1 MLRVAVLILILAV
14 AAPASGV
21 LPTREVPLYNVE
33 LVDSKG
39 VQTSLS
45 GYHFLNG
52 DFRFQGYLGSAE
64 IEIGYDRVAEVRIAP
79 PAEPGGRMRADLHL
93 RTGNVVRATFDERE
107 GELMTSGFASFGRVT
122 YFFRD
127 LRLLRFVGKTKRS
140 DLPVYGTAAPGV
152 DARVRDRH
160 GVETELVGLH
170 RPAGENVIKGI
181 RGSGSVAV
189 PLRILRRL
197 TLEHDKDSP
206 MLTVAA
212 ELAGGSSVRFHLP
225 TYAEQTVYRG
235 EAEFGAF
242 RICIGEVRE
251 LTVHR
256 VTPVLRDLDP
266 AAAADGRE
274 AVGDRRAR

>member
-1 MLRVAVLILILAV
+1 MFRATLLPLLLAT
-14 AAPASGV
+14 ATQAGV

-33 LVDSKG
+33 VADSKG
-39 VQTSLS
+39 VRTSLS
-45 GYHFLNG
+45 GFHFLNG
-52 DFRFQGYLGSAE
+52 GFRFQGYLGSAE
-64 IEIGYDRVAEVRIAP
+64 IEIGYDRVSEIRIAP
-79 PAEPGGRMRADLHL
+79 PVEPGGRMRADVHL
-93 RTGNVVRATFDERE
+93 RTGKVVRATFDERE

-127 LRLLRFVGKTKRS
+127 LRLVRLLEKTKRS
-140 DLPVYGTAAPGV
+140 DLPVYGAAAPGV

-197 TLEHDKDSP
+197 TLEHDKESP
-206 MLTVAA
+206 MLAVAA
-212 ELAGGSSVRFHLP
+212 ELRGGSSVRLHLP

-235 EAEFGAF
+235 QAEFGTF

-266 AAAADGRE
+266 AAAAEGRE
-274 AVGDRRAR
+274 ADGDPKAR

>member
-1 MLRVAVLILILAV
+1 MFRATLLPLLLT
-14 AAPASGV
+14 AATQAGI

-33 LVDSKG
+33 VADSKG
-39 VQTSLS
+39 VRTSLS
-45 GYHFLNG
+45 GFHFLNG
-52 DFRFQGYLGSAE
+52 GFRFQGYLGSAE
-64 IEIGYDRVAEVRIAP
+64 IEIGYDRVAEIRISP
-79 PAEPGGRMRADLHL
+79 PVEPGGRMRADLQL
-93 RTGNVVRATFDERE
+93 RTGKVVRATFDERE

-127 LRLLRFVGKTKRS
+127 LRLVRLLRKTKRS
-140 DLPVYGTAAPGV
+140 DLPVYGAAAPGV
-152 DARVRDRH
+152 DARLRDRH

-197 TLEHDKDSP
+197 TLEHDKESP
-206 MLTVAA
+206 MLAVAA
-212 ELAGGSSVRFHLP
+212 ELRGGSNVRLQLP

-235 EAEFGAF
+235 QAEFGTF

-266 AAAADGRE
+266 AAAAEGRE
-274 AVGDRRAR
+274 ADGDPETR